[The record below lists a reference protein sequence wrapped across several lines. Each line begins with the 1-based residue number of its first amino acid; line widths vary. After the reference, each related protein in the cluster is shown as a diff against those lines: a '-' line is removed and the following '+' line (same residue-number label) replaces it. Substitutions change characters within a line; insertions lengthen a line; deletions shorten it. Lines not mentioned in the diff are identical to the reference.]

1 MKFTINLKCGKCGN
15 IINRIKILENL
26 NVDNENVKKA
36 LKNKMLE
43 FYNKYCMNCLNPV
56 GDDDSIIMCKFRGIP
71 KLQKLLE
78 TIKIEHKLCKNCIKI
93 TPSNC
98 KICNLYH
105 VRIIGGG

>member
-43 FYNKYCMNCLNPV
+43 FYNKY
-56 GDDDSIIMCKFRGIP
+56 
-71 KLQKLLE
+71 
-78 TIKIEHKLCKNCIKI
+78 
-93 TPSNC
+93 
-98 KICNLYH
+98 
-105 VRIIGGG
+105 